1 MVLGLSSGDASYGL
15 VEVSVVSKE
24 REREGGGGW
33 REEVEIKMF

>member
-24 REREGGGGW
+24 RERGGGGW
-33 REEVEIKMF
+33 REEVEIKMV